1 MSWALSKKHKSERSF
16 LGSEIVLKQIKDGT
30 KKKRVGIK
38 PEKIIAREG
47 SKIFIN
53 NEEVGVITSGG
64 FGPSVNGPI
73 AMGYIKTEIGGI
85 RMSEKKY
92 SKKHEW
98 VELEGDVATV
108 GITAHAAKQLGDI
121 VFTEVPDK
129 GKKIEA
135 GNEAAVVES
144 VKAASDVYSPIGGEV
159 VETNSSIVSD
169 PSLVNK
175 DPENAGWFFKIKV
188 ANKSEIDTL
197 MNKNDYEKYATENPN

>member
-1 MSWALSKKHKSERSF
+1 
-16 LGSEIVLKQIKDGT
+16 
-30 KKKRVGIK
+30 
-38 PEKIIAREG
+38 
-47 SKIFIN
+47 
-53 NEEVGVITSGG
+53 
-64 FGPSVNGPI
+64 
-73 AMGYIKTEIGGI
+73 
-85 RMSEKKY
+85 MSEKKY

-135 GNEAAVVES
+135 
-144 VKAASDVYSPIGGEV
+144 

-197 MNKNDYEKYATENPN
+197 MNKNEYEKYATENPD

>member
-1 MSWALSKKHKSERSF
+1 
-16 LGSEIVLKQIKDGT
+16 
-30 KKKRVGIK
+30 
-38 PEKIIAREG
+38 
-47 SKIFIN
+47 
-53 NEEVGVITSGG
+53 
-64 FGPSVNGPI
+64 
-73 AMGYIKTEIGGI
+73 
-85 RMSEKKY
+85 MSEKKY

-108 GITAHAAKQLGDI
+108 GITVHAAKQLGDI

-188 ANKSEIDTL
+188 KNKSEIDTL

>member
-1 MSWALSKKHKSERSF
+1 
-16 LGSEIVLKQIKDGT
+16 
-30 KKKRVGIK
+30 
-38 PEKIIAREG
+38 
-47 SKIFIN
+47 
-53 NEEVGVITSGG
+53 
-64 FGPSVNGPI
+64 
-73 AMGYIKTEIGGI
+73 
-85 RMSEKKY
+85 MSEKKY

-144 VKAASDVYSPIGGEV
+144 VKAASDVYSPIAGEV

-188 ANKSEIDTL
+188 TNKSEIDTL

>member
-1 MSWALSKKHKSERSF
+1 
-16 LGSEIVLKQIKDGT
+16 
-30 KKKRVGIK
+30 
-38 PEKIIAREG
+38 
-47 SKIFIN
+47 
-53 NEEVGVITSGG
+53 
-64 FGPSVNGPI
+64 
-73 AMGYIKTEIGGI
+73 
-85 RMSEKKY
+85 MSEKKY

-135 GNEAAVVES
+135 

-197 MNKNDYEKYATENPN
+197 MNKNEYEKYATENPD